1 MMEHDQQEVTP
12 SWYRAQP
19 HSPVQVYKPD
29 TIRDVQRTLGVQE
42 TGELDART
50 VSHIKGLQQ
59 LFGINPSGIIDRETA
74 VQIERLRNR
83 YSYQTST
90 VDSSSTT

>member
-19 HSPVQVYKPD
+19 HSPIQVYKPD
-29 TIRDVQRTLGVQE
+29 VICDIQRTLGVQE
-42 TGELDART
+42 TGEFDART

-59 LFGINPSGIIDRETA
+59 LFGINPTGIIDRETA
-74 VQIERLRNR
+74 IQIERLRSR
-83 YSYQTST
+83 YNT
-90 VDSSSTT
+90 